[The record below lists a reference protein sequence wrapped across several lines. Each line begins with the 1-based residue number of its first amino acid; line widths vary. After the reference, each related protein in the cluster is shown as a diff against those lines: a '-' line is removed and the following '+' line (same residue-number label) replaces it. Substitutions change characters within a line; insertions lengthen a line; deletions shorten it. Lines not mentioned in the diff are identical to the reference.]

1 MIHRLIAYSELLV
14 WVIGA
19 AVVVNIAVRVLA

>member
-1 MIHRLIAYSELLV
+1 MRHLIAYSELLV